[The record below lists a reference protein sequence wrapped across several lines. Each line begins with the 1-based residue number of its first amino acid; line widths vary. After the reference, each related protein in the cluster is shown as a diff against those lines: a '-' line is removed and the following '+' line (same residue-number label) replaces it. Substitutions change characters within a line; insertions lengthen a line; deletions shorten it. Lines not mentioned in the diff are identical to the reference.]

1 MLTPGPK
8 KHQQRAEIEKI
19 QPRGALRAGLNLLGW
34 VGGTPSIQI
43 ESYGYNVNII
53 SI

>member
-1 MLTPGPK
+1 MTV
-8 KHQQRAEIEKI
+8 EKL
-19 QPRGALRAGLNLLGW
+19 QKEVGKGRFQLRSALEVGLNPLSG